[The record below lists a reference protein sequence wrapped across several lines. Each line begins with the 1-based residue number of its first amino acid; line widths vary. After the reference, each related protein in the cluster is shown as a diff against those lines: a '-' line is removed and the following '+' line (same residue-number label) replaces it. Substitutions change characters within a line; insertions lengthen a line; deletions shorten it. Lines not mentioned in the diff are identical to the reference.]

1 MEQTIIKNME
11 EVLSSAF
18 LEYAGYNLQRRA
30 IPDARDGLKWGARQL
45 LHAQMLGKF
54 TYDKPF
60 KKAIKS
66 VSQAMGFSYV
76 HGDASAYGTF
86 IRMAKP
92 FVMNVPLQE
101 TKGNY
106 GTLIN
111 PDDHS
116 ASRYVEMRGSAAAA
130 VLLKDLDKDTILEWE
145 DTYDLEGKFPKV
157 LPAKGFWNL
166 VNGCISIGS
175 GMSCSIPPLNLK
187 ETNEALIKLLWN
199 PNISDEE
206 LIVFP
211 DFPTKAT
218 ILNRDEVFNSLKNG
232 TGFAC
237 KIRARI
243 EWDDVERCF
252 IVKELPYSTYT
263 NTICKE
269 LAGIINEE
277 PEVGI
282 IDVADYTGTEPD
294 LRIYLKKTANPDK
307 VLQYLYKNTSLEN
320 YFSINMTVLDKGIVP
335 KVMGQRELFQAHLD
349 HEELVYRRSFEF
361 DLKKIK
367 ARIHIIEG
375 LLKAYD
381 VIDEVVQTIK
391 TSASSAAANEALRN
405 LLGIDEVQAKAILD
419 LKLSKLSKLDI
430 NKLCNEKSDL
440 ENEAA
445 RIKAILN
452 DINLLKKEIEK
463 GLREVAEKFG
473 YERRTKILNI
483 ENQEDEPMEVKSL
496 LVNLTNQNNIFVSE
510 TSSLYS
516 QRRGGVGNKFKLND
530 GEYVISTL
538 SAESSDTMLFF
549 SQVGNFYHYQA
560 GAIPLEEKIPVEAL
574 FRIKSYEKI
583 RAITSFN
590 PKNSKK
596 NIIFFTKNG
605 MMKKSLLSEYNI
617 KRAGGMRAIDL
628 AQNDELCSIIF
639 VDDEKVGILTEKGQ
653 FLICETKD
661 VRSVGRITKGVK
673 GIKLNEGD
681 AVVSAKVITDTTKQ
695 IVSIT
700 KNGYIKRTP
709 LSEFSVTGR
718 YTKGGKLQKFKDE
731 SDWLIDFLP
740 VEDEK
745 EVIIV
750 STGAS
755 IKVKLADIALLG
767 KNAQGNQ
774 SIKMREKDYVVGLS
788 KS

>member
-101 TKGNY
+101 AKGNY

-116 ASRYVEMRGSAAAA
+116 ASRYVEMRGSEAAAA
-130 VLLKDLDKDTILEWE
+130 LLKDLDKDTILEWE

-175 GMSCSIPPLNLK
+175 GMSCSIPPLNLR

-199 PNISDEE
+199 PDILDEE

-232 TGFAC
+232 TGSAC
-237 KIRARI
+237 KIRAKV
-243 EWDDVERCF
+243 EWDNAERCF

-269 LAGIINEE
+269 LADIINEE
-277 PEVGI
+277 PELGI
-282 IDVADYTGTEPD
+282 IDIADYTGTEPD

-307 VLQYLYKNTSLEN
+307 VLRYLYKNTSLEN
-320 YFSINMTVLDKGIVP
+320 HFSINMTVLDKGITP

-349 HEELVYRRSFEF
+349 HEELVYRRGFEF
-361 DLKKIK
+361 DFKKIS

-381 VIDEVVQTIK
+381 IIDEVVQTIK
-391 TSASSAAANEALRN
+391 TSASSTAANEALRN

-430 NKLCNEKSDL
+430 NKLCNEKSNL

-445 RIKAILN
+445 RIKTILN

-473 YERRTKILNI
+473 NSRRTQILNV
-483 ENQEDEPMEVKSL
+483 EKNEDEVVEKKQLSL
-496 LVNLTNQNNIFVSE
+496 SFTNKGAVFVTE

-516 QRRGGVGNKFKLND
+516 QRRNGVGTKFKLDPEEFIVDNLV
-530 GEYVISTL
+530 GENT
-538 SAESSDTMLFF
+538 DTIL
-549 SQVGNFYHYQA
+549 
-560 GAIPLEEKIPVEAL
+560 
-574 FRIKSYEKI
+574 
-583 RAITSFN
+583 
-590 PKNSKK
+590 
-596 NIIFFTKNG
+596 FFTKKGMYYHMNLGVFNIGEKQYLSNFNING
-605 MMKKSLLSEYNI
+605 DITAAALVNKRDSDKNIVFITKNGLIKKSKMSEYNL
-617 KRAGGMRAIDL
+617 KRSTG
-628 AQNDELCSIIF
+628 AQALKLDDNDEIVSILFIK
-639 VDDEKVGILTEKGQ
+639 DERIGILSRNGQ
-653 FLICETKD
+653 FIMIESTPIRAL
-661 VRSVGRITKGVK
+661 GRIARGII
-673 GIKLNEGD
+673 GIKLNPSD
-681 AVVSAKVITDTTKQ
+681 YVVSARAIDKDINYLF
-695 IVSIT
+695 SIT
-700 KNGYIKRTP
+700 SDGYGKLTS
-709 LSEFSVTGR
+709 LSEFNITNTN
-718 YTKGGKLQKFKDE
+718 TKGTKIQRADNMCDFIPLSSTSDILINSTTTQIRIVYNDIPKL
-731 SDWLIDFLP
+731 SR
-740 VEDEK
+740 
-745 EVIIV
+745 
-750 STGAS
+750 G
-755 IKVKLADIALLG
+755 
-767 KNAQGNQ
+767 AQGTKL
-774 SIKMREKDYVVGLS
+774 IKLTTNKVVGISIL
-788 KS
+788 